1 MKLTR
6 LIALSLAGMLTF
18 APLAFAAGLEGLQF
32 EKEVTMKMKSGK
44 SVTIKLAK
52 MNGQMMAIVP
62 MEDLNELL
70 MRAEGHDMST
80 YN

>member
-1 MKLTR
+1 MKLNR
-6 LIALSLAGMLTF
+6 LIALSLACSMSF
-18 APLAFAAGLEGLQF
+18 APMAFAAGLEGLQF